1 MIGDIINDI
10 LWGAAYYK
18 SDGSV
23 ISTIMMRLWFSLLI
37 IVGVIVVVL
46 VLWIV
51 FGKVTRHSPLEPQ
64 YV

>member
-1 MIGDIINDI
+1 MIGDLINDI

-23 ISTIMMRLWFSLLI
+23 VSTILMRLWFSLLI

-46 VLWIV
+46 VLWTIFMV
-51 FGKVTRHSPLEPQ
+51 FGKVTRHSSSLT
-64 YV
+64 